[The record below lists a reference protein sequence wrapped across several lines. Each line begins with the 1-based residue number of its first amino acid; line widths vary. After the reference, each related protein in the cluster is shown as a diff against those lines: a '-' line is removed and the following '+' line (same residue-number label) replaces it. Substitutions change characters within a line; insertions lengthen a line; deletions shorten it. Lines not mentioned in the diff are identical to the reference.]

1 MSGIL
6 EFYFC
11 LLNWKHTCLFLVS
24 KKNTN
29 GILAYNSVLH
39 LLCLQNLSIMQK
51 MSYFFPL
58 LFVCLDVCVVH
69 AIRLAQLSPLL
80 LAHPFVTLWGGG
92 LIRACVLV
100 LITLT
105 YPGRLPWMSS
115 FKGLQ
120 SLGVLCFHF
129 PVYIT
134 VLWVLGQPTT
144 EELWGW
150 HNWERVGGCVLLVL
164 MLLLKHGYTIW
175 WFLKL
180 VSRTCWSP
188 LL

>member
-1 MSGIL
+1 M
-6 EFYFC
+6 FPV
-11 LLNWKHTCLFLVS
+11 TCVCRII
-24 KKNTN
+24 T
-29 GILAYNSVLH
+29 
-39 LLCLQNLSIMQK
+39 IMQK

-58 LFVCLDVCVVH
+58 LVVALDVCAVH

-80 LAHPFVTLWGGG
+80 LSHPFIILWGGG

-105 YPGRLPWMSS
+105 YPGRLPWMNS

-134 VLWVLGQPTT
+134 VLWVLGRPTM

-150 HNWERVGGCVLLVL
+150 HNWERVGGCVLLDGN
-164 MLLLKHGYTIW
+164 ML
-175 WFLKL
+175 
-180 VSRTCWSP
+180 SP
-188 LL
+188 NMDTVVGHF